1 MTATDELLANNDSYA
16 ETFDC
21 GDLPGA
27 PAKKVAVL
35 ACMDSRLDPAK
46 FLGLHEGDAHVIRN
60 AGGVATDDAI
70 RSIVISQRLLGTE
83 EIVLVHHTGCG
94 MQTFTDDDLKGTIE
108 AETGIRPSFSFEAFS
123 DAETDVRQTAAR
135 IQASPFVVHKSIRG
149 FVYEVETGRLRE
161 VDLG

>member
-1 MTATDELLANNDSYA
+1 MTATDELLANNDAYA
-16 ETFDC
+16 EAFDC
-21 GDLPGA
+21 GHLPRA

-35 ACMDSRLDPAK
+35 ACMDSRLDPTK
-46 FLGLHEGDAHVIRN
+46 FLGLHDGDAHVIRN

-94 MQTFTDDDLKGTIE
+94 MQTFTDDGLKGTIE
-108 AETGIRPSFSFEAFS
+108 AETGIRPGFSFEAFT
-123 DAETDVRQTAAR
+123 DTEADVRQTAAR
-135 IQASPFVVHKSIRG
+135 IQASPFVVHKTIRG